1 MSQINTG
8 NFDSDASVV
17 LCGASAY
24 EQKYYL
30 NESFKNLPEQIKN
43 ELQIMCVLFTE
54 DIGGVFL
61 LEFDADGTLEFRTEA
76 KSDDFSYDEIG
87 CALKIKELR
96 STKEDLLRSLELYYK
111 ILTGKVRPQ
120 DFPED

>member
-1 MSQINTG
+1 MSRNNTG
-8 NFDSDASVV
+8 ALDPDAPVV

-30 NESFKNLPEQIKN
+30 NENFKNLPEQIRE

-61 LEFDADGTLEFRTEA
+61 LEFDADGTLQFHTEA

-96 STKEDLLRSLELYYK
+96 RTKEELLRSLELYYK

-120 DFPED
+120 DIPED

>member
-1 MSQINTG
+1 MRRNNTG
-8 NFDSDASVV
+8 APKPDAPVV

-30 NESFKNLPEQIKN
+30 NENFKNLPEQIRE

-61 LEFDADGTLEFRTEA
+61 LEFDADGTLEFHTEA

-96 STKEDLLRSLELYYK
+96 RTKEELLRSLEMYYK

-120 DFPED
+120 D